1 MRTRLL
7 TTIAVLVSAA
17 VHLRLWSTGVRHEH
31 VVGPAFMVNVIAGV
45 VIAVLLVGWRHWVPL
60 FLAFGFGVCTF
71 AAFIVSATAGLYG
84 VHEHWT
90 GSYVW
95 IAAISEVVAVLSAL
109 LAAGQEGWLRGAGRP
124 THAARSGARSDA
136 RSGGQA

>member
-60 FLAFGFGVCTF
+60 FLAVGFGVCTF
-71 AAFIVSATAGLYG
+71 AAFVVSATAGLYG

-109 LAAGQEGWLRGAGRP
+109 LAATQEGWLRGTGRP
-124 THAARSGARSDA
+124 THVGA

>member
-31 VVGPAFMVNVIAGV
+31 VVGPAFMVNVIAGI
-45 VIAVLLVGWRHWVPL
+45 VIAVLLIGWRHWIPL
-60 FLAFGFGVCTF
+60 FLAFGFGVSTF
-71 AAFIVSATAGLYG
+71 AAFIVSATVGLYG
-84 VHEHWT
+84 VHEHWV

-95 IAAISEVVAVLSAL
+95 IATVSEVVAVLSAL
-109 LAAGQEGWLRGAGRP
+109 AAAGQEGWLRSVGRP
-124 THAARSGARSDA
+124 THSARSDA